1 MRVDTLP
8 LVAVGSASLR
18 GRTHKDNEDSVCV
31 LDARVAEVVQL
42 RRGTLFAVCDGVS
55 SVPEGGWA
63 AKLTCE
69 RLISF
74 FDRDVPPSQEGL
86 LQLINE
92 IDWELRGRGEGKAA
106 STLSALWLA
115 DRTAHL
121 VHVGDSEVFRVR
133 HGHIESITERQGR
146 GRRLGAYM
154 GMGPQL
160 NEVAQLWRGPLFVG
174 DLFILATDGVTEI
187 VSQAELQAA
196 WWASCGDPQRCVE
209 AVVRTVEERRGADDA
224 SLVVVDVLSLESDRH
239 A

>member
-18 GRTHKDNEDSVCV
+18 GRTHRNNDDSVCV
-31 LDARVAEVVQL
+31 LDARVEEVVQL

-63 AKLTCE
+63 AELTCE

-74 FDRDVPPSQEGL
+74 FDRDVPPSEERL

-92 IDWELRGRGEGKAA
+92 IDWELRGRGEGRAA

-121 VHVGDSEVFRVR
+121 VHVGDSQVFRVR
-133 HGHIESITERQGR
+133 HGAISCISERQGK

-174 DLFILATDGVTEI
+174 DLFILTTDGV
-187 VSQAELQAA
+187 SELVTPDELLGC
-196 WWASCGDPQRCVE
+196 WWSSGGEPQGCAE
-209 AVVRTVEERRGADDA
+209 AVVALVRERHGADDA

-239 A
+239 G

>member
-1 MRVDTLP
+1 MQVDTLP

-18 GRTHKDNEDSVCV
+18 GRTHRENDDSVCV

-55 SVPEGGWA
+55 TVPDGGWA
-63 AKLTCE
+63 AQLTCE

-74 FDRDVPPSQEGL
+74 FDTDVPPSQEGL

-92 IDWELRGRGEGKAA
+92 IDWELRGRGVGRAA

-133 HGHIESITERQGR
+133 HGVIESITERQGS

-174 DLFILATDGVTEI
+174 DLFILTTDGVTELL
-187 VSQAELQAA
+187 SPTELLRQ
-196 WWASCGDPQRCVE
+196 WWASGGRPQVCAESVLE
-209 AVVRTVEERRGADDA
+209 VVKERHGADDA

-239 A
+239 G

>member
-1 MRVDTLP
+1 MQVDTLP

-18 GRTHKDNEDSVCV
+18 GRTHRNNDDSVCV

-55 SVPEGGWA
+55 SVPDGGWA
-63 AKLTCE
+63 AKVTCE

-74 FDRDVPPSQEGL
+74 FDTDVPPSQEGL

-92 IDWELRGRGEGKAA
+92 IDWELRGRGERRAA

-133 HGHIESITERQGR
+133 HGHIESLTERQGS
-146 GRRLGAYM
+146 GQGLGAFM

-160 NEVAQLWRGPLFVG
+160 NEVAQLWSGPLFVG
-174 DLFILATDGVTEI
+174 DLFILTTDGVTGIFSPEELLDHWWG
-187 VSQAELQAA
+187 SGGRPQACA
-196 WWASCGDPQRCVE
+196 E
-209 AVVRTVEERRGADDA
+209 AVLAGVEEAHGADDA

-239 A
+239 G

>member
-1 MRVDTLP
+1 MQVDTLP

-18 GRTHKDNEDSVCV
+18 GRTHRNNDDSVCV

-55 SVPEGGWA
+55 SVPDGGWA
-63 AKLTCE
+63 AKITCE
-69 RLISF
+69 RLVSF
-74 FDRDVPPSQEGL
+74 FDTDVPPNEEGL

-92 IDWELRGRGEGKAA
+92 IDWELRGRGVGQAA
-106 STLSALWLA
+106 CTLSALWLA

-121 VHVGDSEVFRVR
+121 VHVGDSEVFHVR
-133 HGHIESITERQGR
+133 HGLIEGITERQGR

-174 DLFILATDGVTEI
+174 DLFILTTDGVTELI
-187 VSQAELQAA
+187 APDELMNC
-196 WWASCGDPQRCVE
+196 WWASGGNPQQCAE
-209 AVVRTVEERRGADDA
+209 AVLGLVEMRHGADDA
-224 SLVVVDVLSLESDRH
+224 SLVVVDVLSLESNQH
-239 A
+239 G

>member
-1 MRVDTLP
+1 MQVDTLP

-18 GRTHKDNEDSVCV
+18 GRTHRENDDSVCV

-55 SVPEGGWA
+55 TVPDGGWA
-63 AKLTCE
+63 AQLTCE

-74 FDRDVPPSQEGL
+74 FDRDVPPNEDGL

-115 DRTAHL
+115 DRNAHL

-133 HGHIESITERQGR
+133 HGCIESITERQGS

-160 NEVAQLWRGPLFVG
+160 NEVAQLWRKPLFVG
-174 DLFILATDGVTEI
+174 DLFILTTDGV
-187 VSQAELQAA
+187 SELISPDELLEA
-196 WWASCGDPQRCVE
+196 WWASGGRPQACAESVLGMVE
-209 AVVRTVEERRGADDA
+209 DRHGADDA

-239 A
+239 G

>member
-1 MRVDTLP
+1 MQVDTLP

-18 GRTHKDNEDSVCV
+18 GSQHRNNDDSVCV

-55 SVPEGGWA
+55 SVPDGGWA

-69 RLISF
+69 RLVSF
-74 FDRDVPPSQEGL
+74 FDRDVPPSEEGL
-86 LQLINE
+86 LALINE
-92 IDWELRGRGEGKAA
+92 IDWELRGRGERRAA

-133 HGHIESITERQGR
+133 HGTLEAITTRQGR
-146 GRRLGAYM
+146 GRALGAFM

-160 NEVAQLWRGPLFVG
+160 NEVAQMWRGPLFVG
-174 DLFILATDGVTEI
+174 DLFFLTTDGITEVI
-187 VSQAELQAA
+187 QPAELLDH
-196 WWASCGDPQRCVE
+196 WWASGGKPQACVE
-209 AVVRTVEERRGADDA
+209 GVLSVVEQRHGADDA

-239 A
+239 G

>member
-8 LVAVGSASLR
+8 LVAVGSATLR
-18 GRTHKDNEDSVCV
+18 GRTHRSNEDSVCV

-55 SVPEGGWA
+55 TVPDGGWA
-63 AKLTCE
+63 AQVTCE

-74 FDRDVPPSQEGL
+74 FDTDVSPTQEGL

-92 IDWELRGRGEGKAA
+92 IDWELRGRGKGQAA
-106 STLSALWLA
+106 CTLSALWLA

-133 HGHIESITERQGR
+133 HGDIESITERQGS
-146 GRRLGAYM
+146 GRRLGAFM

-174 DLFILATDGVTEI
+174 DLFILTTDGVTDLI
-187 VSQAELQAA
+187 TAAQLLNRWWDSSGVPQVCAE
-196 WWASCGDPQRCVE
+196 S
-209 AVVRTVEERRGADDA
+209 VVNMVEERHGADDA
-224 SLVVVDVLSLESDRH
+224 SLVVVDVLSLESNRH
-239 A
+239 D